1 MNFTSMVFI
10 IEMEW
15 KEKEN
20 NKFRKNV
27 ISDKSKK
34 KILTVSDND
43 SCCNRKS
50 LKYETLAIEEHGRS
64 SSKTDSLEMLTNVKT
79 SSSGLKT

>member
-1 MNFTSMVFI
+1 MVFI

-50 LKYETLAIEEHGRS
+50 LKYETLTIEEHGRS